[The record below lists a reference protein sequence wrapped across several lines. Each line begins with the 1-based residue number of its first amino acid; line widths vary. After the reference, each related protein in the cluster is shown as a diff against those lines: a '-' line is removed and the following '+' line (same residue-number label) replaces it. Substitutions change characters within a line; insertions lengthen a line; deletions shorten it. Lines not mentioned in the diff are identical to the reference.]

1 MIQRPRIRIRGKA
14 KRKDFGHVA
23 AAVSTG
29 TKDLTTLPAN
39 KKETGKEDKPTTLPP
54 LPKHSMVVYS

>member
-1 MIQRPRIRIRGKA
+1 MIPRSRIRIKGKV

-39 KKETGKEDKPTTLPP
+39 KKETGKEDKITTLPP